1 MRIMIVGAGQVGYHL
16 SEKLSVEGQEVVL
29 VDQNEQKLR
38 RLERELNILP
48 VHGSGASTKV
58 LEEAGIDKTDL
69 FIAVT
74 DSDEVNLVA
83 CIISKQYNVK
93 TRIAR
98 VRNEDFYSQGKP
110 LSEKALGIDLL
121 ISPDLAMAE
130 EILQLCSVSGAF
142 EVAEFGG
149 GQVELLG
156 YVAQEG
162 YPCVGPSLQDLK
174 ELQGLYDFVIVAII
188 RDNATII
195 PRGDDKI
202 EPGDKVYLV
211 MRKRDIQAIEQLL
224 FNFTSELPKQV
235 FIIGGGTIGHLV
247 ARQMEQKKINV
258 KLVEKDQN
266 RCEFLAEHLDQSI
279 VLNCD
284 GLEAQDLLD
293 EGIDQADLIISVTD
307 SDTTNILSS
316 LLAKHHGA
324 KKCITRIISPG
335 FISMLGT
342 LGIDVPLSPRQVAA
356 NMILQFVRGG
366 GGSKAVN
373 VATLLGSDAEVIEL
387 QVPDRDKYVDMP
399 LKYLQFPRGAIVG
412 AILRNGDE
420 VIIPSGDTIL
430 QPGDNLV
437 VFFTKDALQAIES
450 FFEA

>member
-29 VDQNEQKLR
+29 IDQNEKKLR
-38 RLERELNILP
+38 RIERELNILP
-48 VHGSGASTKV
+48 VHGSGASAKI

-98 VRNEDFYSQGKP
+98 VRNEDFYAPGSR
-110 LSEKALGIDLL
+110 SNEKALGIDLL
-121 ISPDLAMAE
+121 ISPDLAMAD
-130 EILQLCSVSGAF
+130 EIIHRTTMSNAF
-142 EVAEFGG
+142 EVAEFGR

-156 YVAQEG
+156 YAVQPG
-162 YPCVGPSLQDLK
+162 HPCVGTPLQELRD
-174 ELQGLYDFVIVAII
+174 LQGLYDFLIVAIM
-188 RDNATII
+188 REGLTII
-195 PRGDDKI
+195 PRGSDRIEAGDKI
-202 EPGDKVYLV
+202 YLV
-211 MRKRDIQAIEQLL
+211 MRKTDIPAVEELL
-224 FNFTSELPKQV
+224 FQSKSQAPRQV
-235 FIIGGGTIGHLV
+235 FIVGGGTIGYLV
-247 ARQMEQKKINV
+247 ARRLEQRKIHV
-258 KLVEKDQN
+258 RLVEKDTA
-266 RCEFLAEHLDQSI
+266 RCEQLSEQLENTV

-293 EGIDQADLIISVTD
+293 EGIDRADLVISVTN

-324 KKCITRIISPG
+324 KKCITLITSPG
-335 FISMLGT
+335 FVPMLGK

-356 NMILQFVRGG
+356 NIILRFVRGG
-366 GGSKAVN
+366 GKTVS
-373 VATLLGSDAEVIEL
+373 VATLLGSDAEVIEIK
-387 QVPDRDKYVDMP
+387 VPDKKQFAGIP
-399 LKYLQFPRGAIVG
+399 LKSLHFPRGAIAG
-412 AILRNGDE
+412 ALLRNGGE
-420 VIIPSGDTIL
+420 VIIPSGNTL
-430 QPGDNLV
+430 LEPGDFLV
-437 VFFTKDALQAIES
+437 IFFTKDALQAVET

>member
-1 MRIMIVGAGQVGYHL
+1 MRIMIVGAGMVGHHL

-29 VDQNEQKLR
+29 IDQSEVKLR

-48 VHGSGASTKV
+48 IKGSGASART

-74 DSDEVNLVA
+74 DSDEVNLIA

-98 VRNEDFYSQGKP
+98 VRNEDFYAQGTAQA
-110 LSEKALGIDLL
+110 ERAMGIDLL

-130 EILQLCSVSGAF
+130 EIMRLIRMSEAF
-142 EVAEFGG
+142 EVAEFAS

-156 YVAQEG
+156 YVAQETH
-162 YPCVGPSLQDLK
+162 PCVGSTLQDLR
-174 ELQGLYDFVIVAII
+174 ELQGLYDFVIVAIT
-188 RDNATII
+188 REDTTII
-195 PRGDDKI
+195 PRGQDKI
-202 EPGDKVYLV
+202 EVGDKIYLV
-211 MRKRDIQAIEQLL
+211 MRKSDVTAVERLL
-224 FNFTSELPKQV
+224 FNAASQLPKNV
-235 FIIGGGTIGHLV
+235 FIVGGGTIGHLV

-258 KLVEKDQN
+258 RLVDLKTE
-266 RCEFLAEHLDQSI
+266 RCEFLSEQLEDTV

-293 EGIDQADLIISVTD
+293 EGIDQADLVISVTN

-324 KKCITRIISPG
+324 KKCITHINSPG
-335 FISMLGT
+335 FIPMLGK

-356 NMILQFVRGG
+356 NMILRFVRGG
-366 GGSKAVN
+366 GKIVN
-373 VATLLGSDAEVIEL
+373 VATLLGSNAEVIEL
-387 QVPDRDKYVDMP
+387 KVPDLAKYRDLP
-399 LKYLQFPRGAIVG
+399 LKNLDFPRGAIIG
-412 AILRNGDE
+412 AVMRSGQ
-420 VIIPSGDTIL
+420 VIIPSGDTKL
-430 QPGDNLV
+430 QPKDNLV
-437 VFFTKDALQAIES
+437 IFFSQEALQAVENL
-450 FFEA
+450 FGE